1 MVSDIRHKPLPSSVL
16 VLSLPEPA
24 LAAPAAAVLAPPVVT
39 PGPGPSPVAA
49 PKAAPLPATPAQ
61 VPAATAAPA
70 PKPETPKPETPKPE
84 TPKPEAAKAP
94 APKAPETSKGS
105 TLPPPGPASTIQTQ
119 VLPGERKPDIAR
131 NVTVDLG
138 QRIELPFEGSGWTY
152 LGETEGREGI
162 LYESRRYEG
171 PGLTFVLNTGKVGD
185 FVLRFQKEDLLR
197 GTTNEE
203 LVAVHVNPKPLK
215 AEPLPGATP
224 SSLAAALPA
233 GPGPGTS
240 LPGPAGTAMPA
251 ATPTQVS
258 GGSVQAPPSPTVT
271 ALPQAQASSAFA
283 LSLPDSPEGLLQA
296 ARKELLA
303 GRVPGSLTALDRF
316 LALYPEGMDEVFY
329 LYGLSLE
336 QNGDTKDI
344 KRAYASYKRLVDTW
358 PESQF
363 WDQAKARMAF
373 LERHY
378 FAIR

>member
-1 MVSDIRHKPLPSSVL
+1 M
-16 VLSLPEPA
+16 
-24 LAAPAAAVLAPPVVT
+24 
-39 PGPGPSPVAA
+39 
-49 PKAAPLPATPAQ
+49 
-61 VPAATAAPA
+61 
-70 PKPETPKPETPKPE
+70 
-84 TPKPEAAKAP
+84 
-94 APKAPETSKGS
+94 
-105 TLPPPGPASTIQTQ
+105 
-119 VLPGERKPDIAR
+119 ERKPDIAR

-171 PGLTFVLNTGKVGD
+171 PGLTFVLNTSKVGD
-185 FVLRFQKEDLLR
+185 FVLRFQREDLLR

-215 AEPLPGATP
+215 AEPLPGAAP
-224 SSLAAALPA
+224 ASLAAPPA
-233 GPGPGTS
+233 SPGSSQPGS
-240 LPGPAGTAMPA
+240 VAPATPATPVTPVAPPKLGTPA
-251 ATPTQVS
+251 APGASPVPAQ
-258 GGSVQAPPSPTVT
+258 PSPTVR
-271 ALPQAQASSAFA
+271 AIPQAQASSAFA
-283 LSLPDSPEGLLQA
+283 LSLPESPEGLLQA

-303 GRVPGSLTALDRF
+303 GRVSGSLTALDRF
-316 LALYPEGMDEVFY
+316 LDLYPEGMDEVFY

-336 QNGDTKDI
+336 QNGDSKDI

-378 FAIR
+378 FTIR